1 MHIDNIYIDYSL
13 RIFASF
19 VCGVLLGVER
29 KSKQHSVGLRT
40 LVLISV
46 SSSLL
51 TIISAAPTFS
61 REFLNGDPTRVV
73 AGVVTGIGFL
83 GAGAILH
90 QGINIRGLT
99 SAAIIWTA
107 CALGIACGAG
117 QYFLAGI
124 TFFVVLVSLIV
135 LAKIESRFYPAE
147 KSKKLIIMYSGQ
159 GIDVQNVKNEII
171 SAGLVFRDVNIEE
184 SIEKERTVLKF
195 LVKSPKNFNLDEL
208 LKKLSNTGKITKIS
222 ISEE

>member
-1 MHIDNIYIDYSL
+1 MHFSNMYIEYSV
-13 RIFASF
+13 RILLSF

-46 SSSLL
+46 SSALL
-51 TIISAAPTFS
+51 TIISTAPSFS
-61 REFLNGDPTRVV
+61 REFLNGDATRIV

-107 CALGIACGAG
+107 CALGISCGAG
-117 QYFLAGI
+117 QYFLTAI
-124 TFFVVLVSLIV
+124 TFFVVILALLILSKV
-135 LAKIESRFYPAE
+135 ENRFYPAE
-147 KSKKLIIMYSGQ
+147 KSKKLVIVYACQ
-159 GIDVQNVKNEII
+159 GVDVKNVQNEIV

-184 SIEKERTVLKF
+184 SIEKEKTTLRF
-195 LVKSPKNFNLDEL
+195 LVKAPKNFNLDEL
-208 LKKLSNTGKITKIS
+208 LKKLSMTGKITKIS